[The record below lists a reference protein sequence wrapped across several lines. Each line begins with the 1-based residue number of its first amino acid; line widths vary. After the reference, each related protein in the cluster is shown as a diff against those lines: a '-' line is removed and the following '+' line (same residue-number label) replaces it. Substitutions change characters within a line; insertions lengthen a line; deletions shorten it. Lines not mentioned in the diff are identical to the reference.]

1 MCGELC
7 TEMDVLEGN
16 RYAARVTAHKCDD
29 DTTNGSGGDGGT
41 AATCDGSGCGLQASG
56 FGPGADVIDT
66 DRSFTV
72 TLSVGSRSGTPG
84 DGSLLQTTFTQ
95 EGSDGGPE
103 SMFTFDDTTCGSGY
117 LQAMAKSWKEGL
129 VSYCAHPKNVMRSA
143 S

>member
-1 MCGELC
+1 
-7 TEMDVLEGN
+7 MDVLEGN

>member
-1 MCGELC
+1 VCGELC

-72 TLSVGSRSGTPG
+72 TLSVGSRSGTPW